1 MVNLLCDAI
10 IPDGPMKEVNEI
22 EENKVQKVN
31 FI

>member
-22 EENKVQKVN
+22 EDSLRTKYKK
-31 FI
+31 